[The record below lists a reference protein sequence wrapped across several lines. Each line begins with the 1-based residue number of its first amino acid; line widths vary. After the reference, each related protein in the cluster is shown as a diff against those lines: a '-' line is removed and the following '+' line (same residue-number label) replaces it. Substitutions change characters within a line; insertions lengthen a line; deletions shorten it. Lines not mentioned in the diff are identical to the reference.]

1 MPAEQRIFAAMLENI
16 QCISVSGRFSAI
28 QVVLLTIPRLLLLII
43 PGCYTGKKWQMVG
56 IDMSDVIDL
65 CDVDLS
71 TCASLGMM
79 QSFID
84 SPVS

>member
-1 MPAEQRIFAAMLENI
+1 
-16 QCISVSGRFSAI
+16 
-28 QVVLLTIPRLLLLII
+28 
-43 PGCYTGKKWQMVG
+43 MVG

-71 TCASLGMM
+71 TCGASLGMM

-84 SPVS
+84 SPVGYELRIRKRLILAMDWLEPDMIGLA